1 MSGFGLS
8 SEVLNVQKT
17 KSLIIAKSFTSPNLG
32 DQNQEDGINVTLDQY
47 STDAQIY
54 ADLDPS
60 PSVNK
65 KFRFIEKLPN
75 ENLSSDA
82 FDGLVSILSAI
93 YSKLIVIIG
102 LCFPMAEVISH
113 RIPIGWYEGFYLYL
127 YLGSIVFLIFIY
139 IFRESSRKKISMI
152 QKFKVLLLLNNLEKN
167 CDTKFESSSTEC
179 SINDEDISS
188 SAHFGSFYL
197 RLGAV
202 AFGIGSM
209 IYSGLE
215 FSQYFELESKEQC
228 YSFLY
233 GFTPTVHMVFTFFQ
247 LYFIFMNSPAFVS
260 THRFIGELNFVANI
274 VLVFILIV
282 FSFIF
287 SSLWTYAYDWH

>member
-1 MSGFGLS
+1 MSDFGLDPERLANS
-8 SEVLNVQKT
+8 GG
-17 KSLIIAKSFTSPNLG
+17 SLIIAKSFTSPNLG
-32 DQNQEDGINVTLDQY
+32 DQDQEESLNVRLNQFSNDQ
-47 STDAQIY
+47 QIY
-54 ADLDPS
+54 AHLTPS
-60 PSVNK
+60 PCANK
-65 KFRFIEKLPN
+65 KFRFTDQSRI

-82 FDGLVSILSAI
+82 LDGLIFILSAI

-127 YLGSIVFLIFIY
+127 YLGSIIFLILIY
-139 IFRESSRKKISMI
+139 IFRKTNRSKVSVVQRFKI
-152 QKFKVLLLLNNLEKN
+152 LLLWTNLDKNNE
-167 CDTKFESSSTEC
+167 TKFESSSTEC
-179 SINDEDISS
+179 SINEEDISN

-215 FSQYFELESKEQC
+215 FGQYFELESKEQC

-233 GFTPTVHMVFTFFQ
+233 GFTPTVHMIFTFFQ
-247 LYFIFMNSPAFVS
+247 LYFIFMNSRAFVS
-260 THRFIGELNFVANI
+260 THRYIGKYLLLF
-274 VLVFILIV
+274 LFYLLIT
-282 FSFIF
+282 SN
-287 SSLWTYAYDWH
+287 H